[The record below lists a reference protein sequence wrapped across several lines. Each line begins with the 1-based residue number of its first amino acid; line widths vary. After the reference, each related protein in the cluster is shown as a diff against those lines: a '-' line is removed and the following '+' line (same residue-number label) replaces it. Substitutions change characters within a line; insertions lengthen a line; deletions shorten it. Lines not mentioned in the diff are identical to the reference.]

1 MNAALER
8 VKRHYIERA
17 LTKTK
22 TLSEAANLLGFANY
36 QTLQNWID
44 KLERAQYEDED
55 KRMGVA

>member
-1 MNAALER
+1 
-8 VKRHYIERA
+8 